1 MKRTYIES
9 HIFKAFSKMNGII
22 PQDEAGIILSGLV
35 FIKLYS
41 SETWKKLKELN
52 GNLENALKEL
62 SFIEEKENASK
73 QKLNKL
79 LI

>member
-1 MKRTYIES
+1 
-9 HIFKAFSKMNGII
+9 MNT
-22 PQDEAGIILSGLV
+22 D
-35 FIKLYS
+35 
-41 SETWKKLKELN
+41 KKVNFEKSKELN